1 MGLLRQLMLN
11 YTEKYIAMDG
21 YDSTQGPQAEKKINA
36 SVQKTCV
43 SYVECHSSLKR
54 GTGRNI
60 QTFVL

>member
-1 MGLLRQLMLN
+1 
-11 YTEKYIAMDG
+11 MDG
-21 YDSTQGPQAEKKINA
+21 YDSTHSPQAEKKINA
-36 SVQKTCV
+36 SVQKTSV